1 MTFSYSGL
9 DQIGEVTEKI
19 IEKCSLHDIWI
30 FKGQMGAGKTTL
42 IKSICNKMN
51 VQDNVSSP
59 TFSLLNVYQ
68 TELEEEIYH
77 FDFYR
82 IENEMEAVDIGC
94 DEYFYSGNYCF
105 IEWAEKIPS
114 LIPQRFIEI
123 SINLEKENER
133 KITITEYG
141 E

>member
-1 MTFSYSGL
+1 M
-9 DQIGEVTEKI
+9 
-19 IEKCSLHDIWI
+19 
-30 FKGQMGAGKTTL
+30 
-42 IKSICNKMN
+42 
-51 VQDNVSSP
+51 
-59 TFSLLNVYQ
+59 NVYQ
-68 TELEEEIYH
+68 TELEEEIYN